1 MSKLKIVVLY
11 DRVLVDEA
19 EETATPDKSPVV
31 RTLDKKEVEEEV
43 AEALTKLGHEPTM
56 HELDGTPKS
65 LLALARLECDL
76 IFNLTES
83 FADDDTADFKI
94 AGFLELVGKRYTGS
108 GTHGLML
115 AQDKAIA
122 KKIFAFHGIHTPV
135 FAKSF
140 RGRLDFSHDLQFP
153 VIVKPAREDGSIGI
167 EFSAVVSSIRE
178 LMERMDWL
186 HANFNSPVLIEEYI
200 EGREMYVGVI
210 GNDKPEALPVVELD
224 LSKLPDGTPRIAAAE
239 VKWGKGTKAYRDTKS
254 AVATDLPEETV
265 TALQQTAV
273 AAYQALELRDYGRVD
288 MRLQPDGR
296 VHVIE
301 VNPNPWLSSKAEF
314 AMAARKSG
322 RNYPQLVE
330 EIVDLAMAQSLSQL
344 PTPNLQ
350 LPRSWELEIGNWEFS
365 GSYFPVRRP
374 QVERSRSPVH
384 IPERIDDFRLPVAHR
399 ETVRDDPGTAAQL
412 SREDRTK
419 LHVRCRQ
426 QIERD
431 DRRIRHIDCHRVLDQ
446 KFHASLDASRLGVG
460 FCLIDQVG
468 VDVHADTARA
478 ELLRG
483 GDDDP
488 PIAASKVVH
497 HIARADLR
505 EREHALHD
513 IGGCRHVRREAP
525 ALCCER
531 RLKQQRDGRK
541 HSRKQDFRPS
551 EPNHGR
557 IVLSGRHLLSSIE
570 SPCSSPEV
578 RTI

>member
-1 MSKLKIVVLY
+1 MSKLKIVVIY
-11 DRVLVDEA
+11 DRVLMDEGDEQSAAA
-19 EETATPDKSPVV
+19 EKSPVV

-43 AEALTKLGHEPTM
+43 AEALAKLGHEPTM
-56 HELDGTPKS
+56 HELDGTTKS

-76 IFNLTES
+76 VFNLCES

-94 AGFLELVGKRYTGS
+94 ASFLELIGKRYTGS

-254 AVATDLPEETV
+254 AVATDLAEDTV
-265 TALQQTAV
+265 MALQQTAV

-330 EIVDLAMAQSLSQL
+330 EIVELAMA
-344 PTPNLQ
+344 
-350 LPRSWELEIGNWEFS
+350 
-365 GSYFPVRRP
+365 
-374 QVERSRSPVH
+374 
-384 IPERIDDFRLPVAHR
+384 
-399 ETVRDDPGTAAQL
+399 
-412 SREDRTK
+412 
-419 LHVRCRQ
+419 
-426 QIERD
+426 
-431 DRRIRHIDCHRVLDQ
+431 
-446 KFHASLDASRLGVG
+446 
-460 FCLIDQVG
+460 
-468 VDVHADTARA
+468 RA
-478 ELLRG
+478 
-483 GDDDP
+483 
-488 PIAASKVVH
+488 
-497 HIARADLR
+497 
-505 EREHALHD
+505 
-513 IGGCRHVRREAP
+513 
-525 ALCCER
+525 
-531 RLKQQRDGRK
+531 
-541 HSRKQDFRPS
+541 
-551 EPNHGR
+551 
-557 IVLSGRHLLSSIE
+557 
-570 SPCSSPEV
+570 
-578 RTI
+578 